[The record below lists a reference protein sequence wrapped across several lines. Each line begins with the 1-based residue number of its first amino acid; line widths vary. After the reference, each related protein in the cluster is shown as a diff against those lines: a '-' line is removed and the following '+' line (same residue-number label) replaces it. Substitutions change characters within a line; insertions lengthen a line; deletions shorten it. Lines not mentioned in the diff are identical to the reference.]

1 MSEVIFSVLK
11 YSFLAVSSL
20 SCILTIGLILSNR
33 MWNKMYPLLL
43 LLISLD
49 YVGMCFADL
58 MPLDGGCKLAGALF
72 NFFWVVDEC

>member
-1 MSEVIFSVLK
+1 
-11 YSFLAVSSL
+11 
-20 SCILTIGLILSNR
+20 